1 MVEALGVDPKACV
14 YLDDIEV
21 DPKPTREMGMT
32 TVKVLNAAQ
41 VIGEIEMAKGL
52 ALRTLLAK
60 NAVSE
65 WELLT
70 RQPQARQAYRKVC
83 FARVNSINIRPA

>member
-1 MVEALGVDPKACV
+1 MVEARGVDAKACV

-21 DPKPTREMGMT
+21 VPKPAREMGMT

-52 ALRTLLAK
+52 ALRTLLAE

-65 WELLT
+65 RKLLT
-70 RQPQARQAYRKVC
+70 RQP
-83 FARVNSINIRPA
+83 

>member
-1 MVEALGVDPKACV
+1 
-14 YLDDIEV
+14 
-21 DPKPTREMGMT
+21 MGMT

-52 ALRTLLAK
+52 VFQSLPAK

-65 WELLT
+65 RKLLT
-70 RQPQARQAYRKVC
+70 R
-83 FARVNSINIRPA
+83 RP

>member
-1 MVEALGVDPKACV
+1 MVETPGVDPKACV

-21 DPKPTREMGMT
+21 DPKPTHEIGMT

-52 ALRTLLAK
+52 VFRSLPAK

-70 RQPQARQAYRKVC
+70 R
-83 FARVNSINIRPA
+83 RP